1 MFWSYRLYD
10 YPCHVPVFQNNIQTH
25 NTAYEGFLLVSA
37 PINELFWWHP
47 TYNWWNICSYHI
59 LSETCERVLICWF
72 PYQHNFLISKVK
84 VKAKVEGLICCLRFF
99 CSVSARHSNAIKSL
113 QDDCWHGN
121 AIQTYKSK
129 FLTLCMTSN
138 SLDTQ
143 FCDSL
148 THRLVRFDH
157 MSLKQTKMSYNLFK
171 FLVL

>member
-1 MFWSYRLYD
+1 MILSSLWLSVSRACIPKQYSNTQHGIWGIFTCLCPHKWAFLVT
-10 YPCHVPVFQNNIQTH
+10 PNIQ
-25 NTAYEGFLLVSA
+25 LV
-37 PINELFWWHP
+37 EHLFV
-47 TYNWWNICSYHI
+47 SYSKWDLWKI
-59 LSETCERVLICWF
+59 TDL
-72 PYQHNFLISKVK
+72 LISISTQFSYLKSESESKSGRINVLFE
-84 VKAKVEGLICCLRFF
+84 VF